1 MSKGD
6 DTKYKKEQKAAFNG
20 IVKLASLLQKALE
33 TGRSSYVE
41 MNEISRYMG
50 YYVKTQTDDTS
61 MYMDYLLN
69 NYKNGM
75 KIKRLR
81 DDLMNVFAR
90 INKNIISGYERLVA
104 PNGKVSK
111 SLLGQLIQIDTELT
125 TTMNAIKSA
134 LMNAKKYGE
143 MPEDEVKEIASMV
156 DDLALAITERKKI
169 LK

>member
-6 DTKYKKEQKAAFNG
+6 DTTYKKEQKAAFNG
-20 IVKLASLLQKALE
+20 IVKLASSLQKVLE

-61 MYMDYLLN
+61 MCMDYLLN

-75 KIKRLR
+75 KFKRLK

-90 INKNIISGYERLVA
+90 INKNIKSGYERLVA

-111 SLLGQLIQIDTELT
+111 SILGQLIQIDTELT
-125 TTMNAIKSA
+125 TTMNTIKSV
-134 LMNAKKYGE
+134 LMNAKKHGE
-143 MPEDEVKEIASMV
+143 MPEDEVKEIAGLV
-156 DDLALAITERKKI
+156 DDLALTITERTKI